1 MEMAY
6 CAMQMLNSETTD
18 NCRRCGDI
26 DDFCDGNESEK
37 LCKHCLD
44 HCCQEC
50 FTELETPREEWR
62 HMCKECDEEEDPKER
77 EQLKNDLSDRIK
89 DILAELPYMTNSQIK
104 NLNRELVNVRMN
116 HTSC

>member
-1 MEMAY
+1 MSY
-6 CAMQMLNSETTD
+6 ILNSETTD
-18 NCRRCGDI
+18 NCRRCGEI

-44 HCCQEC
+44 HCCEEC
-50 FTELETPREEWR
+50 FKELESPHEEWKR
-62 HMCKECDEEEDPKER
+62 ICKECDEDDPKER
-77 EQLKNDLSDRIK
+77 KQLKKNLNDRIK